1 MTIVAV
7 LFALLLFFLVSRVG
21 AVDQNASSEGRVVT
35 IHDRGTQNVIVT
47 NAETVGEAIGEAGI
61 VLDKSDVVEPTIS
74 QELVA
79 KEYEINIYRARPI
92 TIIDGPMRQR
102 VVTAYQTGT
111 QIAKNAG
118 ITLYNEDVTTLAPSD
133 DIVTDGAGLTLTI
146 DRATL
151 FTFTLYGTTTQVRS
165 QGETVGE
172 MLKEKGIVIGSED
185 RISTAQGAQLTTG
198 LQVRVWREG
207 KQTITVDEAVAFPT
221 EQIQSGDHQA
231 GYKEIKTAGQAG
243 SRNVTYEVIVQDGK
257 ETARTEIA
265 SIVTQ
270 EPVKQVE
277 IVGVKLVF
285 TAGYSSERVAI
296 MTAAGIPA
304 ADQPYAAYI
313 IDHEN
318 ALWCPIRWQ
327 GTSGCAATYYE
338 KFDGAEESDQ
348 VGYGLCQST
357 PGIKMASA
365 GSDWRTN
372 VVTQMKWCRDYALG
386 RYGTWLA
393 AYNFKVTRG
402 WW

>member
-1 MTIVAV
+1 MSLVAV
-7 LFALLLFFLVSRVG
+7 FFALLLFFVVSRVS
-21 AVDQNASSEGRVVT
+21 AADESASAEGRVIT
-35 IHDRGTQNVIVT
+35 IHDRGTQSVIVSD
-47 NAETVGEAIGEAGI
+47 AVTVGEAIEEAGI
-61 VLDKSDVVEPTIS
+61 SLDKSDVVEPAVS

-79 KEYEINIYRARPI
+79 KEYEINIYRARPV

-102 VVTAYQTGT
+102 VVTAYQTGA
-111 QIAKNAG
+111 QIAKSAG

-151 FTFTLYGTTTQVRS
+151 FTLTLYGTTTEVRT
-165 QGETVGE
+165 QGETVAQ
-172 MLKEKGIVIGSED
+172 MLTEKGISIGSED
-185 RISTAQGAQLTTG
+185 RVSVDQHTPLTTG
-198 LQVRVWREG
+198 LSVRVWREG
-207 KQTITVDEAVAFPT
+207 RQTVTVDEAVAFTT
-221 EQIQSGDHQA
+221 EQIQSGDHQV
-231 GYKEIKTAGQAG
+231 GYKEIKTAGQTG
-243 SRNVTYEVIVQDGK
+243 SRNVTYEIVVQDGK

-265 SIVTQ
+265 SIVTK

-277 IVGVKLVF
+277 IIGVKLLL

-296 MTAAGIPA
+296 MTAAGISA

-327 GTSGCAATYYE
+327 GTSGCAASYYE
-338 KFDGAEESDQ
+338 KFPGAESSSQ
-348 VGYGLCQST
+348 VGYGLCQAT
-357 PGIKMASA
+357 PGNKMATA
-365 GSDWRTN
+365 GADWRTN

-386 RYGTWLA
+386 RYGSWLA
-393 AYNFKVTRG
+393 AYNFKVARG